1 MLISCPTEFLDARL
15 GGIDRAIELLA
26 KAGFDAYDFT
36 FWKMNEPDHF
46 MNQENWRAE
55 ILKCKETADRVGIVC
70 NQSHAPFPSSV
81 GDAEKDEIIF
91 EQIVRSMEGA
101 AILGAKCIVVHPK
114 QHLCYAER
122 AAELKQMNL
131 EFYSRL
137 IPYAEKF
144 GIKIATEN
152 MWQWNKHAKHPIDS
166 TCSRVP
172 EFCEYIDMINSPY
185 LIGCLDIGHV
195 FLTGADLGDF
205 IRTMGKDRLQALH
218 VHDNDFLHDS
228 HTLPYLL
235 NIDFSEMTAALREI
249 GYEGDLTF
257 EANSFFKRIP
267 DPLLPAAASYMCEV
281 GKYLAS
287 QIQKA

>member
-1 MLISCPTEFLDARL
+1 MLISCPIQSLDERL
-15 GGIDRAIELLA
+15 GGIDRAITFLA
-26 KAGFDAYDFT
+26 DAGFDAYDFSCI
-36 FWKMNEPDHF
+36 KMNDPTYF
-46 MNQENWRAE
+46 MNQENWRDE
-55 ILKCKETADRVGIVC
+55 IRRYKDVADRAGIVC
-70 NQSHAPFPSSV
+70 NQAHAPFPSSV
-81 GDAEKDEIIF
+81 GDAEKNEIIF

-114 QHLCYAER
+114 QHLCYAEH
-122 AAELKQMNL
+122 AAELKEMNL

-166 TCSRVP
+166 TCSRAP

-185 LIGCLDIGHV
+185 LVGCLDIGHV

-235 NIDFSEMTAALREI
+235 NIDFAEMTTALREI

-257 EANSFFKRIP
+257 EANAFYRNIP
-267 DPLLPAAASYMCEV
+267 DALLPAAARYMCEV

-287 QIQKA
+287 QIQNA